1 MCGLPARARGQA
13 LLVLVLLLSMAT
25 MLLVYG
31 SSTEATR
38 LVRADAR
45 TRAALQEATQALIG
59 RAVAD
64 ANRPGSLPCPD
75 NDDDGSA
82 DLFAGSACRSY
93 LGRLP
98 WRTLGVG
105 DLRDAAGERLW
116 YALSPPFR
124 DHPFAPAL
132 NSDTRGT
139 LAVYSTGKERVVSD
153 QAIAIV
159 FAPGGALGGQRRD
172 AGVAFCDATA
182 KNVQRSRCPS
192 NYLDAHAEANNALA
206 PGPFIAAPARE
217 LMNDK
222 LATIVA
228 ADLMPLVERRVALE
242 LRNALLAYRAA
253 SACAC
258 YPWADSG
265 SDGRSD
271 AGVHQ
276 GRVPAVNA
284 SPEQWRIGV
293 LPAYFMAN
301 DWARVFYYAVARNA
315 LPEQGKACATCS
327 EANLTL
333 DSQAGYDVVLLTP
346 GYAAGKAPRSSWS
359 DYLDDAENRNN
370 DHRFVTPSAS
380 KPDRD
385 RIYAIAGGAAGCA
398 VHARVLIDNAP
409 CRVPANAVRPI
420 CESARSALTACAC
433 SGAAAALVSAPCA
446 ESLTA
451 QQCSNAMMQLREC
464 L

>member
-1 MCGLPARARGQA
+1 MRPGERGQA
-13 LLVLVLLLSMAT
+13 LLVLVLTLSIAT
-25 MLLVYG
+25 VLLVYG
-31 SSTEATR
+31 STTEATR

-45 TRAALQEATQALIG
+45 TRAVLQEATQALIG

-64 ANRPGSLPCPD
+64 SNRPGSLPCPD

-82 DLFAGSACRSY
+82 DLFAGSTCRSY

-98 WRTLGVG
+98 WRTLGIG

-124 DHPFAPAL
+124 DHPYAPAL

-139 LAVYSTGKERVVSD
+139 LAVYSIGKARAVTN

-172 AGVAFCDATA
+172 ASVTFCDATA
-182 KNVQRSRCPS
+182 KNAQRSRCPS

-206 PGPFIAAPARE
+206 TGPFIAAPARE
-217 LMNDK
+217 VMNDK

-242 LRNALLAYRAA
+242 LRNALLAYKAA

-265 SDGRSD
+265 NDGRSD
-271 AGVHQ
+271 AGAHQ
-276 GRVPAVNA
+276 GRIPAVDA
-284 SPEQWRIGV
+284 LPEPWRAGA
-293 LPAYFMAN
+293 LPAYFTTN
-301 DWARVFYYAVARNA
+301 DWKRVFYYAVGREA
-315 LPEQGKACATCS
+315 LAEGGKACTTCTQP
-327 EANLTL
+327 NLSL
-333 DSQAGYDVVLLTP
+333 DSQPGFDVVLITP
-346 GYAAGKAPRSSWS
+346 GYVDAKAPRSSWS
-359 DYLDDAENRNN
+359 DYVDDPDNRDN
-370 DHRFVTPSAS
+370 DERFVTPISPRSA
-380 KPDRD
+380 RD
-385 RIYAIAGGAAGCA
+385 GIYAIAGKNAGCA
-398 VHARVLIDNAP
+398 VHARVLIDHAP
-409 CRVPANAVRPI
+409 CRAPANAIRPV
-420 CESARSALTACAC
+420 CESARSALKACTC
-433 SGAAAALVSAPCA
+433 TGAASALVNTPCA
-446 ESLTA
+446 DTLTP
-451 QQCSNAMMQLREC
+451 QQCDNAMTQLREC